1 MRVSRGVE
9 WALHTVMLLAQAPAG
24 SWTSRRTI
32 ADFYDLPDPYLA
44 KYLKRLV
51 SAGILLAVTGPRG
64 GYRLA
69 APPEKISALSV
80 FEAIEGSGPA
90 FVCEEIR
97 CHGTGAATPEEC
109 RRTCVVHALM
119 DEADA
124 AWRARLAERTVA
136 DLVGVLPSTLRT
148 RTRGILTAARP
159 STIQR
164 LSARSQPQPR
174 QPRSTPRDEEHR
186 L

>member
-64 GYRLA
+64 GYRPVSYTHL
-69 APPEKISALSV
+69 
-80 FEAIEGSGPA
+80 
-90 FVCEEIR
+90 
-97 CHGTGAATPEEC
+97 
-109 RRTCVVHALM
+109 
-119 DEADA
+119 
-124 AWRARLAERTVA
+124 
-136 DLVGVLPSTLRT
+136 
-148 RTRGILTAARP
+148 
-159 STIQR
+159 
-164 LSARSQPQPR
+164 
-174 QPRSTPRDEEHR
+174 
-186 L
+186 

>member
-64 GYRLA
+64 GYRRGAPPPNKSGRSVVA
-69 APPEKISALSV
+69 AP
-80 FEAIEGSGPA
+80 
-90 FVCEEIR
+90 
-97 CHGTGAATPEEC
+97 
-109 RRTCVVHALM
+109 
-119 DEADA
+119 
-124 AWRARLAERTVA
+124 
-136 DLVGVLPSTLRT
+136 
-148 RTRGILTAARP
+148 
-159 STIQR
+159 
-164 LSARSQPQPR
+164 
-174 QPRSTPRDEEHR
+174 
-186 L
+186 

>member
-1 MRVSRGVE
+1 
-9 WALHTVMLLAQAPAG
+9 
-24 SWTSRRTI
+24 
-32 ADFYDLPDPYLA
+32 
-44 KYLKRLV
+44 
-51 SAGILLAVTGPRG
+51 
-64 GYRLA
+64 
-69 APPEKISALSV
+69 
-80 FEAIEGSGPA
+80 
-90 FVCEEIR
+90 
-97 CHGTGAATPEEC
+97 
-109 RRTCVVHALM
+109 M

-186 L
+186 S